1 MPFQSKAQQR
11 FMFARHP
18 KIARRWAKE
27 TGSFRDLPERKD
39 MKKKKKKARM
49 LKDL

>member
-18 KIARRWAKE
+18 KIAREFAGK
-27 TGSFRDLPERKD
+27 TYFSKLPERKRGNRRA
-39 MKKKKKKARM
+39 ARKL
-49 LKDL
+49 LKIG